1 MAKTKEN
8 GFKIVEKLNANP
20 PIDIKDLSQELQ
32 CLLAL
37 GYLGGSSNN
46 IYTED
51 IAVCLW
57 EWFPKIYGWNLEK
70 YNKYPD
76 KQMPKRG
83 LSYLRTYEWAQG
95 GFNEVIERDGWRL
108 TPLGIDVY
116 NMISHLHTTKSIDN
130 KFSKQVTE
138 TLHKKIGKSKLYGS
152 YLSDEESFSCDEFLI
167 ANFLGVRAG
176 MSRQIRYKFFDLLSK
191 CKEQSIN
198 EYVDFLNQVQV
209 NDPDL
214 LDMSKYSFES
224 RKNKPKKL

>member
-8 GFKIVEKLNANP
+8 GFKIIEKLKSNP
-20 PIDIKDLSQELQ
+20 PLNMKDLSQELQ

-37 GYLGGSSNN
+37 GCLGGSSNN

-57 EWFPKIYGWNLEK
+57 EWFPKIYGWKLEK

-116 NMISHLHTTKSIDN
+116 KLIKDLHDSKETDTSY
-130 KFSKQVTE
+130 SKQITE
-138 TLHKKIGKSKLYGS
+138 SLHKKIGKTTLYLK
-152 YLSDEESFSCDEFLI
+152 YIDQKDLLETDEFVI
-167 ANFLGVRAG
+167 ANFLVSLEFASMARATT
-176 MSRQIRYKFFDLLSK
+176 LSFLPLILF
-191 CKEQSIN
+191 QHVIN
-198 EYVDFLNQVQV
+198 H
-209 NDPDL
+209 
-214 LDMSKYSFES
+214 
-224 RKNKPKKL
+224 

>member
-116 NMISHLHTTKSIDN
+116 NMISHLHTKKSIDN

>member
-37 GYLGGSSNN
+37 GYLGGSSSN

-57 EWFPKIYGWNLEK
+57 EWFPKIYGWNLER

-116 NMISHLHTTKSIDN
+116 NMISHLHTKKSIDN

>member
-57 EWFPKIYGWNLEK
+57 EWFPKIYGWNLER

-116 NMISHLHTTKSIDN
+116 NMISHLHTKKSIDN